1 MAITRIKLLTI
12 PLDILPD
19 EDIEQTVMDMLDKG
33 EPQHIVFIT
42 IWDLLRARHS
52 SSNCPYRLDAIPLI

>member
-19 EDIEQTVMDMLDKG
+19 EDIEQTIMDMLDKG

-42 IWDLLRARHS
+42 IWNSGRCWNRRRFVFLFQKV
-52 SSNCPYRLDAIPLI
+52 Y